1 MLKIPEPDVYL
12 QEFADS
18 ALSLRLDFW
27 ADLLVQP
34 KRMRLMSDVR
44 LRIEALFS
52 QNGILLAFPQRD
64 VHLDIVQPVKVEL
77 TTGVS
82 QVGGAA

>member
-1 MLKIPEPDVYL
+1 MGRSAGATQAYAPD
-12 QEFADS
+12 E
-18 ALSLRLDFW
+18 
-27 ADLLVQP
+27 
-34 KRMRLMSDVR
+34 R
-44 LRIEALFS
+44 LRIEELFS